1 MFWRIQTVYVISL
14 IFVKKVLT
22 KHDIVCY
29 NNQAVSETGNKN
41 LEDRQQANL
50 ENDTEETRTRGGAAT
65 IRGTGERGSR
75 AREKSEFYE

>member
-1 MFWRIQTVYVISL
+1 MNVRILATHLQSLCFKIRLFAVFWRIQLTYVISL

-41 LEDRQQANL
+41 LG
-50 ENDTEETRTRGGAAT
+50 RG
-65 IRGTGERGSR
+65 R
-75 AREKSEFYE
+75 